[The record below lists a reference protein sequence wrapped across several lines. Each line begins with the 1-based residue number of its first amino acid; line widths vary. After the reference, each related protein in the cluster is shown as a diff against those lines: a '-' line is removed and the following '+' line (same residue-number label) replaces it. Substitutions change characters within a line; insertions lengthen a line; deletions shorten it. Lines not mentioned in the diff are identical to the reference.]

1 MTIIR
6 KVLKKLFC
14 EELDIHHR
22 LLNLILSAALIGGL
36 VSLTVTLL
44 LGDYLTAMVIGIL
57 LLVALLSLYL
67 SAFHNRIKAAA
78 ILMDI
83 MANMVIFPW
92 MYFCSGGIYSS
103 MPVWF
108 VMGLIFAWL
117 ILEGGVCY
125 CMYALN
131 LAAMLGCILVGTY
144 HPELVAVMPD
154 GFMEKDIAQSAAA

>member
-1 MTIIR
+1 
-6 KVLKKLFC
+6 
-14 EELDIHHR
+14 
-22 LLNLILSAALIGGL
+22 
-36 VSLTVTLL
+36 
-44 LGDYLTAMVIGIL
+44 
-57 LLVALLSLYL
+57 
-67 SAFHNRIKAAA
+67 
-78 ILMDI
+78 MDI

-103 MPVWF
+103 MPVWS

-117 ILEGGVCY
+117 ILEGGVYY

-131 LAAMLGCILVGTY
+131 LEAMLGCIQVGTY